1 MVSPFDAMRKHLEKM
16 YDSKC
21 TIINYIEK
29 VDEYGTT
36 THTPVTV
43 AKERLVNYLIPT
55 LTMLPK
61 QRPLTMWNRQ

>member
-43 AKERLVNYLIPT
+43 A
-55 LTMLPK
+55 
-61 QRPLTMWNRQ
+61 